1 MDKLDLDKNL
11 YDKIH
16 HVTETMDHDKY
27 RSVVL
32 TKGYRA
38 VVDASIYHHIKPY
51 RWHSVVPFKSSGYVY
66 ARTGQIIRGEYVLL
80 HNYVLSLYLHGKYDP
95 SVKQATFNNKLT
107 LDCRLNNLLN
117 NFGRQAAMRNRR
129 PKSNTTSRYKGV
141 RKRIQNGKLKWRSQ
155 IMNGSTQFALGSF
168 DSEEYAA
175 MVYDAAAWVLFGAS
189 AHYNFPVGTPDA
201 RQREIATNQ
210 IQKKLFKL
218 GEPLLNPEDLVDL

>member
-16 HVTETMDHDKY
+16 HFTETMDHDKY

-107 LDCRLNNLLN
+107 LDRRSLNLN
-117 NFGRQAAMRNRR
+117 AH
-129 PKSNTTSRYKGV
+129 
-141 RKRIQNGKLKWRSQ
+141 
-155 IMNGSTQFALGSF
+155 
-168 DSEEYAA
+168 
-175 MVYDAAAWVLFGAS
+175 VL
-189 AHYNFPVGTPDA
+189 
-201 RQREIATNQ
+201 
-210 IQKKLFKL
+210 
-218 GEPLLNPEDLVDL
+218 